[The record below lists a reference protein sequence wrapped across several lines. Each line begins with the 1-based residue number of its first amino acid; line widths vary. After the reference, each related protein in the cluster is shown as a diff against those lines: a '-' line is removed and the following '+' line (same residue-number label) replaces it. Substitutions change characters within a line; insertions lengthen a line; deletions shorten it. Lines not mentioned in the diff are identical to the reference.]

1 LASVS
6 KESLD
11 FIVVIR
17 VSKQQMEEQLLKMQQ
32 EIRYLRENMQESE
45 AREKKKQ

>member
-1 LASVS
+1 
-6 KESLD
+6 
-11 FIVVIR
+11 
-17 VSKQQMEEQLLKMQQ
+17 MEEQLLKMQQ